1 MKMYKIG
8 IFIKFFSR
16 VATEKLLEKLMW
28 TSSTT
33 GSLALWSKFGVST
46 NGPILSQSV

>member
-1 MKMYKIG
+1 MKIG
-8 IFIKFFSR
+8 IFIISR
-16 VATEKLLEKLMW
+16 VATEKLLMW

-46 NGPILSQSV
+46 NGPILYQSV